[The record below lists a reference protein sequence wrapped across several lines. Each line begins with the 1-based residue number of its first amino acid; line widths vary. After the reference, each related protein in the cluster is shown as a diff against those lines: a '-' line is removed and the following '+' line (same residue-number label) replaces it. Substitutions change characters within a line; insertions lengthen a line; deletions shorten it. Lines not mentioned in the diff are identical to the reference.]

1 MSFFLSNF
9 VGIYRE
15 KHSHPS
21 QISRSKDPKSNSQ
34 WKPPVQA
41 LNRRMHRAPVPFLLL
56 FIIDAKRFII
66 DTDRW
71 PELFSVNQKKKQKRK
86 KAMIREFEI

>member
-1 MSFFLSNF
+1 
-9 VGIYRE
+9 
-15 KHSHPS
+15 
-21 QISRSKDPKSNSQ
+21 
-34 WKPPVQA
+34 
-41 LNRRMHRAPVPFLLL
+41 MHRAPVPFLLL

-71 PELFSVNQKKKQKRK
+71 PELFSVNQKKKQKKERK